1 MCRQNPI
8 YIAYACYAKELNMK
22 LLHKGEKLEM
32 WSTVYH
38 HIPLPTA
45 LPSKCVFGN
54 TFLRGEPTVYINH
67 RDAGYLYDSI
77 MSQRRTRAPLVQ
89 NEELKGI
96 CNCKDRCPVGDGGAW
111 DIHRHRGEGH
121 LFQAATQWM
130 CMRWVS
136 TWPFRRNEMYVTMKA
151 LDVVEWACLASVV
164 QTVHATR
171 IKILILDKFNSSLP
185 HPQYKTTSLS
195 WRL

>member
-136 TWPFRRNEMYVTMKA
+136 TWPFRRNEMSCNYEMKWNVCNYESA
-151 LDVVEWACLASVV
+151 GCSGMSMFGLCSPDSPCYQNKNPDSG
-164 QTVHATR
+164 
-171 IKILILDKFNSSLP
+171 
-185 HPQYKTTSLS
+185 
-195 WRL
+195 